1 MDQMKDSINIL
12 AIGDIVGR
20 PGRDLVRD
28 RLPEIVD
35 HYRIDVV
42 IANGENAAGGMSITP
57 ETAQEILSWGADVI
71 TTGNHVWNSKEISL
85 FIGQEPRL
93 LRPANYPEGVP
104 GKGYFILT
112 AAGFRVCVINLMG
125 RLLMNPID
133 CPFRK
138 FDALHGALKGEAD
151 VFVVDFHAEATSE
164 KQAFGWYADGRA
176 TAVYGTHTHVQTADE
191 RILPGGTGYI
201 SDIGMTG
208 SFNSVIGMDK
218 KKSIERF
225 LTFTKLKYDVASGS
239 NKLNGVVITA
249 GKGGKTRSM
258 TRIVVEN

>member
-164 KQAFGWYADGRA
+164 
-176 TAVYGTHTHVQTADE
+176 
-191 RILPGGTGYI
+191 
-201 SDIGMTG
+201 
-208 SFNSVIGMDK
+208 
-218 KKSIERF
+218 
-225 LTFTKLKYDVASGS
+225 
-239 NKLNGVVITA
+239 
-249 GKGGKTRSM
+249 
-258 TRIVVEN
+258 